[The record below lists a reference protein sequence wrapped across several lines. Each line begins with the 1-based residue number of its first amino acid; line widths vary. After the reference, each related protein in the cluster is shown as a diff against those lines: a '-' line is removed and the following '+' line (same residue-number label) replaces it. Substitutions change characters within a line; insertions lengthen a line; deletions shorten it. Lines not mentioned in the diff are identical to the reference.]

1 MHTGASRTHTHA
13 GHKDALSL
21 WISSSAQN
29 ETVWRVHRPP
39 SAESQGP
46 PPPPPPEPYLDSQN
60 GPMCKD
66 TGSMPRHTKASLP
79 WGPAWEHLPRGGTHT
94 HTHIPHGPPRIRR
107 DVDPCPGETW
117 GGRKLATL
125 PRRQLPPYTG
135 TSGKPPHLFFTDPRL
150 KPEATPPSDPLRDTQ
165 AHHPP
170 QQHPHAWH
178 TALCPSQPPS
188 VTPHPP
194 HPERK
199 TAPTPPPHPGA
210 GGRQPPPQ
218 SLRLTRGRWAA
229 GRAVLGG
236 GRETPQA
243 ADSAH
248 RGRHLA
254 CLRARSNEGE
264 AARGL
269 GSAVPAPPE
278 AARGSACPPRSR
290 RFPLPSFSSAHRD
303 VSDVSHS
310 LRARGAGG
318 EAGERGQGAAEWAES
333 LRRAGR
339 RPGRWGGSGALPE
352 WRRGGRWWRRCEGG
366 VLGAGGGEWA
376 AWWGGGGAA
385 EVVWGMC
392 PCPGV
397 PGGVREV

>member
-1 MHTGASRTHTHA
+1 MWTPTLG
-13 GHKDALSL
+13 K
-21 WISSSAQN
+21 
-29 ETVWRVHRPP
+29 
-39 SAESQGP
+39 
-46 PPPPPPEPYLDSQN
+46 
-60 GPMCKD
+60 
-66 TGSMPRHTKASLP
+66 
-79 WGPAWEHLPRGGTHT
+79 
-94 HTHIPHGPPRIRR
+94 
-107 DVDPCPGETW
+107 PG

-125 PRRQLPPYTG
+125 PRRQLPPYAG

-376 AWWGGGGAA
+376 AWWGG
-385 EVVWGMC
+385 C
-392 PCPGV
+392 
-397 PGGVREV
+397 